1 VYNRKIAGSSLG
13 RYSSMLR
20 TKQGIWDEKNINN
33 SLEDSNTFA
42 NGTSMVYPDISN
54 PKVQKAVIDY
64 IKALQ

>member
-1 VYNRKIAGSSLG
+1 
-13 RYSSMLR
+13 MLR

-33 SLEDSNTFA
+33 SLEDINTFA